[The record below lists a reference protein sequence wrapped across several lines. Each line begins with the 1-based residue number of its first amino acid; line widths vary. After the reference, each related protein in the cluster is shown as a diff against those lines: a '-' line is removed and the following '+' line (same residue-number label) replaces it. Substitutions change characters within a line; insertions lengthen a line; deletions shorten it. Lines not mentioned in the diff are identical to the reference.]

1 MENTPLP
8 AFSPPTTFSHGDR
21 IWRATGDKLAVRIV
35 LVDNTETANRIAS
48 AHGAQAFARQLL
60 GESISA
66 SLLLASGLKGPGTI
80 QLRFSLS
87 GDISRVAAD
96 ATPMGLVRAMIP
108 QEDLSRTGNFEPMLL
123 PQMLTVSKLDRDG
136 QRIAEGIVEM
146 ESADISQSVTHYLRQ
161 SEQGKAWLRATSV
174 CDTPTGERLHF
185 SGGFLIEGFPG
196 LLEAGWKAIETTA
209 QGLDV
214 AAYALPGGGLDLHAL
229 FNQFAA
235 HFPAQ
240 IHQEFKV
247 ESYCPCTEDGVLRAM
262 AGLGRD
268 ELLSILMEGQDTE
281 VFCEFCRRRY
291 AILPEQIGALLD
303 GLEPDEELP

>member
-1 MENTPLP
+1 MENIPLYD
-8 AFSPPTTFSHGDR
+8 FSPPATFTHGDR
-21 IWRATGDKLAVRIV
+21 IWRATGETLAIRMV
-35 LVDNTETANRIAS
+35 LVDATQTANRIAS

-66 SLLLASGLKGPGTI
+66 SLLLASGLKGPGTV

-96 ATPMGLVRAMIP
+96 ATPLGLVRAMIP
-108 QEDLSRTGNFEPMLL
+108 QEDLSRTGSFEPMLL
-123 PQMLTVSKLDRDG
+123 PQMLTVRKLDREG
-136 QRIAEGIVEM
+136 QCIAEGIVEM
-146 ESADISQSVTHYLRQ
+146 ESPDISQTVTHYMRQ
-161 SEQGKAWLRATSV
+161 SEQGKAFLRAASR

-185 SGGFLIEGFPG
+185 SGGFLIESFPG
-196 LLEAGWKAIETTA
+196 LPEAEWKAVETAA
-209 QGLDV
+209 QSLDL
-214 AAYALPGGGLDLHAL
+214 AAYALPGGGLDLRAL
-229 FNQFAA
+229 FNRFAA
-235 HFPAQ
+235 IFPAQ

-268 ELLSILMEGQDTE
+268 ELLNILMEGQETE

-291 AILPEQIGALLD
+291 AIHPEQIGSLLD
-303 GLEPDEELP
+303 GLEGDEVI